1 MANAQ
6 PHASTAPGAAPA
18 PRPDAPAQAFTV
30 AALVRPRDGA
40 LERVF
45 GLLRRRSPSPSALN
59 VSAGEGQEATRVTL
73 TIHATRVVAEQVTE
87 QLRKLVDVES
97 ATCYSASEAG
107 GAVVVREFAL
117 IRIRATPETR
127 REIVDVARLFAARI
141 VDVRDGSITLEASG
155 PSSAIEN
162 ILAMLRPLG
171 VEEVARSGGL
181 AIRSGAPASADPM
194 DEESDDHS

>member
-6 PHASTAPGAAPA
+6 PRASAAPA
-18 PRPDAPAQAFTV
+18 PRPEAPTQPFTV

-45 GLLRRRSPSPSALN
+45 GLLRRRAPTPSALN
-59 VSAGEGQEATRVTL
+59 VSAGEGVEATRVTL
-73 TIHATRVVAEQVTE
+73 TIQATRAVAEQVTE

-97 ATCYSASEAG
+97 AACFSAAEAS

-117 IRIRATPETR
+117 IRMRAAPENR

-155 PSSAIEN
+155 PSNAIEN
-162 ILAMLRPLG
+162 ILAMLRPIG

-181 AIRSGAPASADPM
+181 AIHSSAAASADPM
-194 DEESDDHS
+194 DEESGDLS

>member
-6 PHASTAPGAAPA
+6 PHTSTPSAAPA
-18 PRPDAPAQAFTV
+18 PRPDAPTEAFTV
-30 AALVRPRDGA
+30 TAMVRPREGA

-59 VSAGEGQEATRVTL
+59 VSAGEGAEATRVTL
-73 TIHATRVVAEQVTE
+73 TIHATRAVAEQVTE

-97 ATCYSASEAG
+97 ATCFSASEAS
-107 GAVVVREFAL
+107 GAVVVRECAL
-117 IRIRATPETR
+117 IRMRATPETR

-155 PSSAIEN
+155 PSRAIES

-181 AIRSGAPASADPM
+181 AIRGGVTTPGDPM
-194 DEESDDHS
+194 DEEDGDLS